1 MGHCVMETETD
12 SNYGAQEALASLSL
26 VLAVIRMS
34 VGAVLTFGGT
44 GLPHHQMKTGRE
56 KARMAAGNHV
66 YSSRTVNAESTL
78 SLYHAQVT
86 AGGAALKFG
95 LQKKD
100 LRSGST
106 LELILTATM
115 SE

>member
-1 MGHCVMETETD
+1 MEKETD

-56 KARMAAGNHV
+56 KARRQQETTHV
-66 YSSRTVNAESTL
+66 YSSRTVNAVIVMPRSLQAGGVAAHPTESL
-78 SLYHAQVT
+78 GL
-86 AGGAALKFG
+86 AGGAALKF
-95 LQKKD
+95 
-100 LRSGST
+100 
-106 LELILTATM
+106 
-115 SE
+115 